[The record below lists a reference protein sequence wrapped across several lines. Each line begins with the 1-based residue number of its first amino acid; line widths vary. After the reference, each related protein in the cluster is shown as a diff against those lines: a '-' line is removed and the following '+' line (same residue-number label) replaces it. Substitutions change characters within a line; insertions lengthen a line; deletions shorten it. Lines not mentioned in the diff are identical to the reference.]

1 MTDGTDGPS
10 TTEELEQIL
19 LGGPRK
25 YTRVELAAKS
35 GVPLDFSRRLW
46 RAMGFADVADTEPMF
61 TEGDLF
67 ALLAFRDLKAA
78 GLIDDETALT
88 STRALG
94 QQLSRLANWQVGILT
109 QRLTDLGALDDGNV
123 QPTVSLIAEQ
133 VLPDLERILI
143 LVWRRQLAVH
153 GPRALAAVTDGTSRT
168 LTVGFADIVNYTK
181 TSRGL
186 PADAL
191 AELLETFESRTT
203 LLLAEHGGQ
212 LVKTLGDEVLFICD
226 DVTAAAEVAL
236 GLLDAYADEDDPTE
250 LRIGLACGDVL
261 SRLGDVYGEPVN
273 IASRLTSLARPGSV
287 LIDRFVA
294 GELADDSAYEI
305 RTLPR
310 QQVRGYRN
318 LEASVL
324 RRAHRE

>member
-1 MTDGTDGPS
+1 MNVGDDGD
-10 TTEELEQIL
+10 TTEQLEDIL

-25 YTRVELAAKS
+25 YTRVELAEKS

-46 RAMGFADVADTEPMF
+46 RAMGFADVADTERMF
-61 TEGDLF
+61 TDGDLF
-67 ALLAFRDLKAA
+67 ALLAFRDLKGA

-109 QRLTDLGALDDGNV
+109 QRLTDLGLLEKADV
-123 QPTVSLIAEQ
+123 EPTVSLIAEQ

-153 GPRALAAVTDGTSRT
+153 GPRALSAANEAKSRI

-203 LLLAEHGGQ
+203 LLLAQHGGQ

-226 DVTAAAEVAL
+226 DAKAAVEVAL
-236 GLLDAYADEDDPTE
+236 GLLDAYAADAEPTE
-250 LRIGLACGDVL
+250 LRIGMACGDVL

-287 LIDRFVA
+287 LVDRQLA
-294 GELADDSAYEI
+294 TALADESAYEI

-310 QQVRGYRN
+310 QQVRGYRH
-318 LEASVL
+318 LEAAVL
-324 RRAHRE
+324 RRATQ